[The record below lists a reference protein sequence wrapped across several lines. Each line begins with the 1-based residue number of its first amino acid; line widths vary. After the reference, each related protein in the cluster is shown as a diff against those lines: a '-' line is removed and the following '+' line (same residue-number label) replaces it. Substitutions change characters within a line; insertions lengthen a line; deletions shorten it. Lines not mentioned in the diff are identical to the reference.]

1 MTKFKTFFK
10 TCSGFLRIQVQEST
24 NQRCHTFSI
33 SNLVKIVIKDFIE
46 ATSLHRNKNY
56 SRCEEMDMTMNRKIA
71 FILISIKTIDREGNE
86 FFFAISSDKSS
97 PSGNFHSVNFFID
110 AVKIHVFRPFSS
122 WKVIR
127 KKIIHLMNTLVK
139 SLIHAPKRRTE
150 TE

>member
-1 MTKFKTFFK
+1 
-10 TCSGFLRIQVQEST
+10 
-24 NQRCHTFSI
+24 
-33 SNLVKIVIKDFIE
+33 
-46 ATSLHRNKNY
+46 
-56 SRCEEMDMTMNRKIA
+56 MDMTMNRKIA